1 MREIKNYMGR
11 SGFVWWQ
18 GVVEDRQDPLKLGRC
33 RVRILGFH
41 TENKKDIPT
50 ESLPWAYPAMPLN
63 MNPGST
69 PVGPKEG
76 TWVLGFFR
84 DGENAQE
91 PIMTDMIDYG
101 NVTKNNPNKGFND
114 PETNTDKPE
123 KPSGVKEPTDIN
135 TNKLAV
141 GDSSGTLVGERSE
154 KTGVNS
160 TSGSWDEPKT
170 EYDAKYPYNN
180 VMESESG
187 HVLEIDDTKGSERIN
202 INHRSGTF
210 DEYHPDGSKVTKII
224 GDNYELTL
232 KGKNVYVAGNI
243 NFHTDGN
250 YDLDTDGTYKVKS
263 DSDISVESPTKIEFK
278 VGDNTI
284 TMDTEKISIDCKTFE
299 VDGGSEITLNA
310 TSVTLGPSEAMMAA
324 YAALKT
330 AAGPLNPEPISKAAA
345 TAALE
350 IMEPFMTSSIVLRSI
365 GESGP
370 KEGKVKEIAG
380 AVVPVD
386 VDLMTMG

>member
-1 MREIKNYMGR
+1 MQNKNYMGL

-18 GVVEDRQDPLKLGRC
+18 GVVEDRKDPLKLGRC

-41 TENKKDIPT
+41 TDNKKDIPT

-69 PVGPKEG
+69 PIGPQEG

-101 NVTKNNPNKGFND
+101 YVTKNDPNKGFND

-123 KPSGVKEPTDIN
+123 KPSGVTEPKEVN

-141 GDSSGTLVGERSE
+141 GESGGTLLGERSE
-154 KTGVNS
+154 ESGINS
-160 TSGSWDEPKT
+160 TSGSWDEPKS
-170 EYDAKYPYNN
+170 EYNPKYPYNN

-187 HVLEIDDTKGSERIN
+187 HILEVDDTKGSERIN

-243 NFHTDGN
+243 NIHTDGN
-250 YDLDTDGTYKVKS
+250 YDIDTDGNYKIKS
-263 DSDISVESPTKIEFK
+263 DSDISIESSTKIEFK

-284 TMDTEKISIDCKTFE
+284 TIDPEKIDITCTNLE
-299 VDGGSEITLNA
+299 VEGDEFITLN
-310 TSVTLGPSEAMMAA
+310 SKEIVLGVSEEIMIS

-330 AAGPLNPEPISKAAA
+330 AAGPLNPDPISKAAA
-345 TAALE
+345 LAALE
-350 IMEPFMTSSIVLRSI
+350 IMETSMTNSIVFRSLGDPAMI
-365 GESGP
+365 
-370 KEGKVKEIAG
+370 GKVKEVAG
-380 AVVPVD
+380 VVVPKD
-386 VDLMTMG
+386 VDIMTKG